1 MAKMGGIHA
10 FRLRR
15 VPNHRGEPSVTVT
28 IVKRPPRRPAPVMPS
43 GEVMLDPPPEV
54 APPGGKGWTR
64 MLMVLPMG
72 AGAAAMGLMMGAQ
85 RGGPLTYV
93 AGAMYGVSI
102 LGMIGMMATNTGGP
116 GKKEMIEQRRQYL
129 RHLSQLRAQLRN
141 TIRQQREALYHRN
154 PDPETLWTFVDGGR
168 LWERRRNDA
177 DFSVIRIAV
186 GVQEVATRLISPQTK
201 PVDELE
207 PLCAMA
213 LRKFVNTY
221 SVVPDLPVSISL
233 RDFSHIYLRGPD
245 NARHDFARALIA
257 QVVTFHAPDD
267 LRIGVCV
274 PDHLRDRWEWVKWLP
289 HGQHPDKT
297 DAVGPVRLV
306 APSVPA
312 LEASLDDVL
321 INRPRFDPNQ
331 AVGGPHVLVIID
343 GGSTAGSDHLMT
355 EGGVGG
361 ITILDL
367 SVPPPRLLDDSSV
380 VLDIGADGEVSGT
393 TMDGSTDVGRG
404 DRLSLAEMEVL
415 ARELAPL
422 RLSAASFGDQPAIS
436 QDMGLTEL
444 LDQDDPY
451 QLDLAE
457 RWANRPNRDRLRVP
471 IGVGLDGRPIEI
483 DLKESA
489 QDGMGPHGL
498 LIGATGS
505 GKSELLRTL
514 VLALGMTHNPE
525 ILNFVLVDY
534 KGGATFAS
542 LDRLPHTAAMIT
554 NLQDELP
561 LVDRMLGAISG
572 ELTRRQ
578 ELLRKTGN
586 YASQRDYERAR
597 SAGVP
602 LTPLPTLLVIVDE
615 FSELLEDRPDFID
628 MFVQIGRV
636 GRSLGVH
643 LLLASQKLEE
653 GRLRGLESHLSYRIG
668 LRTFSSME
676 SRAVLGVPDAYEL
689 PSNPGHGY
697 LRTGTEG
704 LVRLKAA
711 YVSGPARRDATIAA
725 GGARAGNP
733 IREFTTFYVAPL
745 REEQPVAVDESAL
758 AEQEKKDAVGDTV
771 LDVLVRQMEGKGA
784 PAHEVWLPPL
794 DKAPTLG
801 QMLPPAVSMPDR
813 GLTVDAAER
822 FGTLHALGG
831 IIDKPFEQRREPMW
845 LDLSGAAGNVM
856 VVGAAQSGKSNVLR
870 TLITSLAL
878 THTPREVQFYGLDFG
893 GGPLSALA
901 DLPHVGGVATRR
913 DVDRVRRTIAEMH
926 GLLRARE
933 DLFAQQNVEGAA
945 AYRRAKAQG
954 RYAEDP
960 FGDVFLVVDGW
971 STLRSDFEDL
981 ETTVNEL
988 ANRGLGFGIHLLA
1001 ATNRWMDVR
1010 PQTRDI
1016 FGTKIE
1022 LRLGEPSD
1030 SVINRRE
1037 ALNVPKDTPGRG
1049 LTPDGYHFLTALP
1062 RIDREQ
1068 RAEDL
1073 ASAVAELVKHSA
1085 EHWTGLP
1092 APRVRLLPAEL
1103 PYEALPASRGT
1114 TIPIGIAESD
1124 LQPVWLDF
1132 DAEPHALLF
1141 GDIESGK
1148 SSFLRS
1154 LAKSIVAGNSPAE
1167 ARVLLVDLRR
1177 SLLGCIPAENT
1188 IGYGTS
1194 HQVTADLINQ
1204 VAIAMRERLPGPD
1217 VTPEMLND
1225 RSWWKGPQLY
1235 VLVDDYDLVAGA
1247 AQNPLMPLLEFLPQ
1261 ARDIGLHLVLTRRIG
1276 GAARAMFDPVIGRIR
1291 ELASPGIMMSGP
1303 REEGPLFGTIKP
1315 QILPPGRAW
1324 MITRRHGARLVQLAW
1339 SPPVR

>member
-1 MAKMGGIHA
+1 M
-10 FRLRR
+10 
-15 VPNHRGEPSVTVT
+15 TVT
-28 IVKRPPRRPAPVMPS
+28 IVKRPPRRPAPLMPS
-43 GEVMLDPPPEV
+43 GEVLLDPPPEV
-54 APPGGKGWTR
+54 PSAAAKGWTR

-72 AGAAAMGLMMGAQ
+72 AGAAAMGLMMSRQG
-85 RGGPLTYV
+85 GGPLTYV

-102 LGMIGMMATNTGGP
+102 LGMIAMMATNTSGP
-116 GKKEMIEQRRQYL
+116 GKREMIESRRQYL

-141 TIRQQREALYHRN
+141 TIRQQREALYYRN
-154 PDPETLWTFVDGGR
+154 PDPATLWTFADSGR
-168 LWERRRNDA
+168 LWERRRGDA
-177 DFSVIRIAV
+177 DFTVVRIAV
-186 GVQEVATRLISPQTK
+186 GVQEVATRLIPPQTR

-221 SVVPDLPVSISL
+221 SVVPDLPVSVAL
-233 RDFSHIYLRGPD
+233 RDFSHIYLRGAD
-245 NARHDFARALIA
+245 HAVHDFTRALVAQIA
-257 QVVTFHAPDD
+257 TFHAPDD

-274 PDHLRDRWEWVKWLP
+274 PDHQRPWWEWAKWLP
-289 HGQHPDKT
+289 HAQHPDKT

-312 LEASLDDVL
+312 LEAMLDDVL
-321 INRPRFDPNQ
+321 VNRSRFDPSGPPP
-331 AVGGPHVLVIID
+331 GGPHVVVIID

-355 EGGVGG
+355 EGGVAGV
-361 ITILDL
+361 TILDL

-380 VLDIGADGEVSGT
+380 VLQIAPDGTITGV
-393 TMDGSTDVGRG
+393 TMDGSTEVGKADG
-404 DRLSLAEMEVL
+404 LALADMEVL
-415 ARELAPL
+415 SRELAPL
-422 RLSAASFGDQPAIS
+422 RLSAATFGDQPAIS
-436 QDMGLTEL
+436 QDMGLAEL
-444 LDQDDPY
+444 LEQDDPY
-451 QLDLAE
+451 QVDLE
-457 RWANRPNRDRLRVP
+457 TLWAGRPNRDRLRVP
-471 IGVGLDGRPIEI
+471 IGIGVDGRPIEL

-514 VLALGMTHNPE
+514 VVALALTHNPE

-554 NLQDELP
+554 NLQDEQP
-561 LVDRMLGAISG
+561 LVDRMLGAIQG

-578 ELLRKTGN
+578 ELLRKAGN
-586 YASQRDYERAR
+586 YASARDYERAR
-597 SAGVP
+597 AAGVP
-602 LTPLPTLLVIVDE
+602 LAPLPSLVLIVDE
-615 FSELLEDRPDFID
+615 FSELLADRPDFID

-636 GRSLGVH
+636 GRSLGIH
-643 LLLASQKLEE
+643 LLLASQKLDE

-689 PSNPGHGY
+689 PHHPGHGY
-697 LRTGTEG
+697 LRAGTDG

-711 YVSGPARRDATIAA
+711 YVSGAVRKEGTVAA
-725 GGARAGNP
+725 GGTRAGSP
-733 IREFTTFYVAPL
+733 IREFSTYYSAPL
-745 REEQPVAVDESAL
+745 HEERPEA
-758 AEQEKKDAVGDTV
+758 AETGQEVEEKVQGDT
-771 LDVLVRQMEGKGA
+771 LMDVLARQMEGRGT

-801 QMLPPAVSMPDR
+801 QMLPPVISMPDR

-822 FGTLHALGG
+822 FGTLHALVG
-831 IIDKPFEQRREPMW
+831 IIDKPFDQRRDPMW
-845 LDLSGAAGNVM
+845 LDLSGAAGNLL
-856 VVGAAQSGKSNVLR
+856 VVGGSQSGKSNLLR
-870 TLITSLAL
+870 TLITSLSL
-878 THTPREVQFYGLDFG
+878 VHTPREVQFYGLDFG
-893 GGPLSALA
+893 GGPLSALT

-913 DVDRVRRTIAEMH
+913 DVDRVRRTIAEVH
-926 GLLRARE
+926 GLMRIRE
-933 DLFAQQNVEGAA
+933 DLFAQQNVEGMT

-954 RYAEDP
+954 RFAEDP
-960 FGDVFLVVDGW
+960 FGDVFLVIDGW
-971 STLRSDFEDL
+971 STLRAEFEDL
-981 ETTVNEL
+981 EPTVNEL
-988 ANRGLGFGIHLLA
+988 ANRGLGFGIHVVA
-1001 ATNRWMDVR
+1001 AANRWMDVR
-1010 PQTRDI
+1010 PQIRDV
-1016 FGTKIE
+1016 FGTRIE
-1022 LRLGEPSD
+1022 LRLGEPTD

-1037 ALNVPKDTPGRG
+1037 AVNVPEQSPGHG
-1049 LTPDGYHFLTALP
+1049 LTPEGHHFLAALP

-1068 RAEDL
+1068 RADDL
-1073 ASAVAELVKHSA
+1073 AEAVAELVKHA
-1085 EHWTGLP
+1085 TEHWSGPP
-1092 APRVRLLPAEL
+1092 APKVRLLPPEL
-1103 PYEALPASRGT
+1103 PFEMLPAARGPVV
-1114 TIPIGIAESD
+1114 PIGIAEAD

-1167 ARVLLVDLRR
+1167 ARVLCVDLRR

-1204 VAIAMRERLPGPD
+1204 VVVVMRERLPGPD
-1217 VTPEMLND
+1217 VTPEMLAN

-1235 VLVDDYDLVAGA
+1235 VLVDDYDLVAA
-1247 AQNPLMPLLEFLPQ
+1247 ASQNPLLPLLEFLPQ
-1261 ARDIGLHLVLTRRIG
+1261 ARDIGLHLVITRRIG

-1303 REEGPLFGTIKP
+1303 REEGPLFGTVKP
-1315 QILPPGRAW
+1315 QVLPPGRAW

-1339 SPPVR
+1339 TPPAR

>member
-1 MAKMGGIHA
+1 M
-10 FRLRR
+10 
-15 VPNHRGEPSVTVT
+15 TVT

-43 GEVMLDPPPEV
+43 GEVLLDPPPEV
-54 APPGGKGWTR
+54 PPPAGKGWTR

-72 AGAAAMGLMMGAQ
+72 AGAAAMGLMMGVQ

-102 LGMIGMMATNTGGP
+102 LGMIAMMATNTSGP
-116 GKKEMIEQRRQYL
+116 GKREMIESRRQYL

-141 TIRQQREALYHRN
+141 TIRQQREALYYRN
-154 PDPETLWTFVDGGR
+154 PDPATLWTFADSGR

-177 DFSVIRIAV
+177 DFTVVRIAV
-186 GVQEVATRLISPQTK
+186 GVQEVATRLIPPQTR

-221 SVVPDLPVSISL
+221 SVVPDLPVSVAL
-233 RDFSHIYLRGPD
+233 RDFSHIYLRGSD
-245 NARHDFARALIA
+245 EAVQGFCRALTAQIA
-257 QVVTFHAPDD
+257 TFHAPDD

-274 PDHLRDRWEWVKWLP
+274 PDHQRRRWEWAKWLP
-289 HGQHPDKT
+289 HAQHPDKT

-312 LEASLDDVL
+312 LEAMLDDVL
-321 INRPRFDPNQ
+321 VNRPRFDPSGP
-331 AVGGPHVLVIID
+331 APGGPHVVVIID

-355 EGGVGG
+355 EGGVAGV
-361 ITILDL
+361 TILDL

-380 VLDIGADGEVSGT
+380 VLEIAADGTITGT
-393 TMDGSTDVGRG
+393 TMDGSTQVGQADTLG
-404 DRLSLAEMEVL
+404 PAEIEVL

-422 RLSAASFGDQPAIS
+422 RLSAATYGDQPAIS
-436 QDMGLTEL
+436 QDMGLAEL
-444 LDQDDPY
+444 LEVDDPY
-451 QLDLAE
+451 QIALTDL
-457 RWANRPNRDRLRVP
+457 WASRPNRDRLRVP
-471 IGVGLDGRPIEI
+471 IGIGVDGRPVEL

-514 VLALGMTHNPE
+514 VVALALTHNPE

-554 NLQDELP
+554 NLQDEQP
-561 LVDRMLGAISG
+561 LVDRMLGAIQG

-578 ELLRKTGN
+578 ELLRKAGN

-597 SAGVP
+597 AAGVP
-602 LTPLPTLLVIVDE
+602 LAPLPSLILIVDE
-615 FSELLEDRPDFID
+615 FSELLADRPDFID

-636 GRSLGVH
+636 GRSLGIH

-689 PSNPGHGY
+689 PHHPGHGY
-697 LRTGTEG
+697 LRAGTDG

-711 YVSGPARRDATIAA
+711 YVSGAVRREGVVAA
-725 GGARAGNP
+725 GGTRAGSP
-733 IREFTTFYVAPL
+733 VREFSTYYVAPL
-745 REEQPVAVDESAL
+745 REERPEPETAAQDLE
-758 AEQEKKDAVGDTV
+758 EKVQGDT
-771 LDVLVRQMEGKGA
+771 LMDVLARQMESQGT

-801 QMLPPAVSMPDR
+801 QMLPPVISMPDR

-822 FGTLHALGG
+822 FGTLHALVG
-831 IIDKPFEQRREPMW
+831 IIDKPFDQRRDPMW
-845 LDLSGAAGNVM
+845 LDLAGASGNLLVIG
-856 VVGAAQSGKSNVLR
+856 GSQSGKSNLLR
-870 TLITSLAL
+870 TLIASLAL

-893 GGPLSALA
+893 GGPLSGVT

-913 DVDRVRRTIAEMH
+913 DTDRVRRTIAEVH
-926 GLLRARE
+926 GLMRGRE
-933 DLFAQQNVEGAA
+933 DLFAQQSVEGMA
-945 AYRRAKAQG
+945 AYRRAKQQG

-960 FGDVFLVVDGW
+960 FGDVFLVIDGW
-971 STLRSDFEDL
+971 STLRADFEDL
-981 ETTVNEL
+981 EPTVNDL
-988 ANRGLGFGIHLLA
+988 ANRGLGFGIHVIA

-1010 PQTRDI
+1010 PQIRDV
-1016 FGTKIE
+1016 FGTRIE

-1030 SVINRRE
+1030 SLINRRE
-1037 ALNVPKDTPGRG
+1037 AVNVPDQSPGHG
-1049 LTPDGYHFLTALP
+1049 LTPEGHHFLAALP

-1068 RAEDL
+1068 RADDL
-1073 ASAVAELVKHSA
+1073 AEAVAELVKHTT
-1085 EHWTGLP
+1085 EHWSGPP
-1092 APRVRLLPAEL
+1092 APRVRLLPPEL
-1103 PYEALPASRGT
+1103 PFDMLPAARGPVV
-1114 TIPIGIAESD
+1114 PIGIAESD

-1154 LAKSIVAGNSPAE
+1154 LAKSIVAGNSPSE

-1177 SLLGCIPAENT
+1177 SLLGCIPQENT

-1204 VAIAMRERLPGPD
+1204 IAVAMRERLPGPD
-1217 VTPEMLND
+1217 VTPEMLNN

-1235 VLVDDYDLVAGA
+1235 VLVDDYDLVAA
-1247 AQNPLMPLLEFLPQ
+1247 ASQNPLLPLLEFLPQ
-1261 ARDIGLHLVLTRRIG
+1261 ARDIGLHLVITRRIG

-1315 QILPPGRAW
+1315 QVLPPGRAW
-1324 MITRRHGARLVQLAW
+1324 MITRKHGARLVQLAW
-1339 SPPVR
+1339 TPPVR

>member
-1 MAKMGGIHA
+1 M
-10 FRLRR
+10 
-15 VPNHRGEPSVTVT
+15 TVT

-43 GEVMLDPPPEV
+43 GEVLLDPPPEV
-54 APPGGKGWTR
+54 PPPAGKGWTR

-72 AGAAAMGLMMGAQ
+72 AGAAAMGLMMSRQG
-85 RGGPLTYV
+85 GGPLTYV

-102 LGMIGMMATNTGGP
+102 LGMIAMMATNTSGP
-116 GKKEMIEQRRQYL
+116 GKREMIESRRQYL

-141 TIRQQREALYHRN
+141 TIRQQREALYYRN
-154 PDPETLWTFVDGGR
+154 PDPGTLWTFADSGR
-168 LWERRRNDA
+168 LWERRRGDA
-177 DFSVIRIAV
+177 DFTVVRIAV
-186 GVQEVATRLISPQTK
+186 GVQEVATRLIPPQTR

-221 SVVPDLPVSISL
+221 SVVPDLPVSVAL
-233 RDFSHIYLRGPD
+233 RDFSHIYLRGAD
-245 NARHDFARALIA
+245 HAIHDFTRALVAQIA
-257 QVVTFHAPDD
+257 TFHAPDD
-267 LRIGVCV
+267 LRVGVCV
-274 PDHLRDRWEWVKWLP
+274 PDHQRPWWEWAKWLP
-289 HGQHPDKT
+289 HAQHPDKT

-312 LEASLDDVL
+312 LEAMLDDVL
-321 INRPRFDPNQ
+321 VNRSRFDPSGPPP
-331 AVGGPHVLVIID
+331 GGPHVVVIID

-355 EGGVGG
+355 EGGVAGV
-361 ITILDL
+361 TILDL

-380 VLDIGADGEVSGT
+380 VLEIAADGTITGT
-393 TMDGSTDVGRG
+393 TMDGSTEVGRADALG
-404 DRLSLAEMEVL
+404 MAEIEVL

-422 RLSAASFGDQPAIS
+422 RLSAATFGDQPAIS
-436 QDMGLTEL
+436 QDMGLAEL
-444 LDQDDPY
+444 LEQDDPY
-451 QLDLAE
+451 QIDLE
-457 RWANRPNRDRLRVP
+457 TLWAGRPNRDRLRVP
-471 IGVGLDGRPIEI
+471 IGIGVDGRPVEL

-514 VLALGMTHNPE
+514 VVALALTHNPE
-525 ILNFVLVDY
+525 ILNFILVDY

-554 NLQDELP
+554 NLQDEQA
-561 LVDRMLGAISG
+561 LVDRMLGAIQG

-578 ELLRKTGN
+578 ELLRKAGN

-597 SAGVP
+597 AAGVP
-602 LTPLPTLLVIVDE
+602 LAPLPSLVLIVDE
-615 FSELLEDRPDFID
+615 FSELLADRPDFID

-636 GRSLGVH
+636 GRSLGIH
-643 LLLASQKLEE
+643 LLLASQKLDE
-653 GRLRGLESHLSYRIG
+653 GRLRGLESHLSYRLG

-689 PSNPGHGY
+689 PHHPGHGY
-697 LRTGTEG
+697 LRAGTDG
-704 LVRLKAA
+704 LIRLKAA
-711 YVSGPARRDATIAA
+711 YVSGAVRKEGIVAA
-725 GGARAGNP
+725 GGTRAGSP
-733 IREFTTFYVAPL
+733 VREFSTYYSAPL
-745 REEQPVAVDESAL
+745 QDERP
-758 AEQEKKDAVGDTV
+758 EQEEAGQEVEEKVQGDT
-771 LDVLVRQMEGKGA
+771 LMDVLARQMEGRGT

-801 QMLPPAVSMPDR
+801 QMLPPVISMPDR

-822 FGTLHALGG
+822 FGTLHALVG
-831 IIDKPFEQRREPMW
+831 IIDKPFDQRRDPMW
-845 LDLSGAAGNVM
+845 LDLSGAAGNLLVI
-856 VVGAAQSGKSNVLR
+856 GGSQSGKSNLLR

-878 THTPREVQFYGLDFG
+878 VHTPREVQFYGLDFG
-893 GGPLSALA
+893 GGPLSALT

-913 DVDRVRRTIAEMH
+913 DVDRVRRTIAEVH
-926 GLLRARE
+926 GLMRIRE
-933 DLFAQQNVEGAA
+933 DLFAQQNVEGMA
-945 AYRRAKAQG
+945 AYRRARAQG
-954 RYAEDP
+954 RFAEDP
-960 FGDVFLVVDGW
+960 FGDVFLVIDGW
-971 STLRSDFEDL
+971 STLRAEFEDL
-981 ETTVNEL
+981 EPTVNEL
-988 ANRGLGFGIHLLA
+988 ANRGLGFGVHVVA

-1010 PQTRDI
+1010 PQIRDV
-1016 FGTKIE
+1016 FGTRIE
-1022 LRLGEPSD
+1022 LRLGEPTD
-1030 SVINRRE
+1030 SLINRRE
-1037 ALNVPKDTPGRG
+1037 AVNVPESPGHG
-1049 LTPDGYHFLTALP
+1049 LTPDGHHFLAALP

-1068 RAEDL
+1068 RADDL
-1073 ASAVAELVKHSA
+1073 AEAVAELVKHA
-1085 EHWTGLP
+1085 TEHWSGPP
-1092 APRVRLLPAEL
+1092 APRVRLLPPEL
-1103 PYEALPASRGT
+1103 PFEMLPPSRGPVV
-1114 TIPIGIAESD
+1114 PIGIAEND

-1167 ARVLLVDLRR
+1167 ARVLCVDLRR
-1177 SLLGCIPAENT
+1177 SLLGCVPPENT

-1204 VAIAMRERLPGPD
+1204 VVVVMRERLPGPD
-1217 VTPEMLND
+1217 VTPEMLAN

-1235 VLVDDYDLVAGA
+1235 VLVDDYDLVAAA
-1247 AQNPLMPLLEFLPQ
+1247 AQNPLLPLLEFLPQ
-1261 ARDIGLHLVLTRRIG
+1261 ARDIGLHLVITRRIG

-1315 QILPPGRAW
+1315 QVLPPGRAW

-1339 SPPVR
+1339 TPPAR

>member
-1 MAKMGGIHA
+1 M
-10 FRLRR
+10 
-15 VPNHRGEPSVTVT
+15 TVT

-43 GEVMLDPPPEV
+43 GEVLLDPPPEV
-54 APPGGKGWTR
+54 PPPAGKGWTR

-72 AGAAAMGLMMGAQ
+72 AGAAAMGLMMGVQ

-102 LGMIGMMATNTGGP
+102 LGMIAMMATNTSGP
-116 GKKEMIEQRRQYL
+116 GKREMIESRRQYL

-141 TIRQQREALYHRN
+141 TIRQQREALYYRN
-154 PDPETLWTFVDGGR
+154 PDPATLWTFADSGR

-177 DFSVIRIAV
+177 DFTVVRIAV
-186 GVQEVATRLISPQTK
+186 GVQEVATRLIPPQTR

-221 SVVPDLPVSISL
+221 SVVPDLPVSVAL
-233 RDFSHIYLRGPD
+233 RDFSHIYLRGSD
-245 NARHDFARALIA
+245 EAVQGFCRALTAQIA
-257 QVVTFHAPDD
+257 TFHAPDD

-274 PDHLRDRWEWVKWLP
+274 PDHQRRRWEWAKWLP
-289 HGQHPDKT
+289 HAQHPDKT

-312 LEASLDDVL
+312 LEAMLDDVL
-321 INRPRFDPNQ
+321 VNRPRFDPSGP
-331 AVGGPHVLVIID
+331 APGGPHVVVIID

-355 EGGVGG
+355 EGGVAGV
-361 ITILDL
+361 TILDL

-380 VLDIGADGEVSGT
+380 VLEIAADGTITGT
-393 TMDGSTDVGRG
+393 TMDGSTQVGQADTLG
-404 DRLSLAEMEVL
+404 PAEIEVL

-422 RLSAASFGDQPAIS
+422 RLSAATYGDQPAIS
-436 QDMGLTEL
+436 QDMGLAEL
-444 LDQDDPY
+444 LEVDDPY
-451 QLDLAE
+451 QIALTDL
-457 RWANRPNRDRLRVP
+457 WASRPNRDRLRVP
-471 IGVGLDGRPIEI
+471 IGIGVDGRPVEL

-514 VLALGMTHNPE
+514 VVALALTHNPE

-554 NLQDELP
+554 NLQDEQP
-561 LVDRMLGAISG
+561 LVDRMLGAIQG

-578 ELLRKTGN
+578 ELLRKAGN

-597 SAGVP
+597 AAGVP
-602 LTPLPTLLVIVDE
+602 LAPLPSLILIVDE
-615 FSELLEDRPDFID
+615 FSELLADRPDFID

-636 GRSLGVH
+636 GRSLGIH

-689 PSNPGHGY
+689 PHHPGHGY
-697 LRTGTEG
+697 LRAGTDG

-711 YVSGPARRDATIAA
+711 YVSGAVRREGVVAA
-725 GGARAGNP
+725 GGTRAGSP
-733 IREFTTFYVAPL
+733 VREFSTYYVAPL
-745 REEQPVAVDESAL
+745 REERPEPETAAQDLE
-758 AEQEKKDAVGDTV
+758 EKVQGDT
-771 LDVLVRQMEGKGA
+771 LMDVLARQMESQGT

-801 QMLPPAVSMPDR
+801 QMLPPVISMPDR

-822 FGTLHALGG
+822 FGTLHALVG
-831 IIDKPFEQRREPMW
+831 IIDKPFDQRRDPMW
-845 LDLSGAAGNVM
+845 LDLAGAAGNLLVI
-856 VVGAAQSGKSNVLR
+856 GGSQSGKSNLLR
-870 TLITSLAL
+870 TLIASLAL

-893 GGPLSALA
+893 GGPLSGVT

-913 DVDRVRRTIAEMH
+913 DTDRVRRTIAEVH
-926 GLLRARE
+926 GLMRGRE
-933 DLFAQQNVEGAA
+933 DLFAQQGVEGMA
-945 AYRRAKAQG
+945 AYRRAKQQG

-960 FGDVFLVVDGW
+960 FGDVFLVIDGW
-971 STLRSDFEDL
+971 STLRADFEDL
-981 ETTVNEL
+981 EPTVNDL
-988 ANRGLGFGIHLLA
+988 ANRGLGFGIHVIA

-1010 PQTRDI
+1010 PQIRDV
-1016 FGTKIE
+1016 FGTRIE

-1030 SVINRRE
+1030 SLINRRE
-1037 ALNVPKDTPGRG
+1037 AVNVPDQSPGHG
-1049 LTPDGYHFLTALP
+1049 LTPEGHHFLAALP

-1068 RAEDL
+1068 RADDL
-1073 ASAVAELVKHSA
+1073 AEAVAELVKHTT
-1085 EHWTGLP
+1085 EHWSGPP
-1092 APRVRLLPAEL
+1092 APRVRLLPPEL
-1103 PYEALPASRGT
+1103 PFDMLPAARGPVV
-1114 TIPIGIAESD
+1114 PIGIAESD

-1154 LAKSIVAGNSPAE
+1154 LAKSIVAGNSPSE

-1177 SLLGCIPAENT
+1177 SLLGCIPQENT

-1204 VAIAMRERLPGPD
+1204 IAVAMRERLPGPD
-1217 VTPEMLND
+1217 VTPEMLNN

-1235 VLVDDYDLVAGA
+1235 VLVDDYDLVAA
-1247 AQNPLMPLLEFLPQ
+1247 ASQNPLLPLLEFLPQ
-1261 ARDIGLHLVLTRRIG
+1261 ARDIGLHLVITRRIG

-1315 QILPPGRAW
+1315 QVLPPGRAW
-1324 MITRRHGARLVQLAW
+1324 MITRKHGARLVQLAW
-1339 SPPVR
+1339 TPPVR